1 MANVPISVNQGG
13 TILTI
18 GSITFAAVGTNIVV
32 TGLPTSDPAV
42 AGALWSNAGVV
53 TVSAG

>member
-1 MANVPISVNQGG
+1 MANVDVSVNQGG
-13 TILTI
+13 TALTV
-18 GSITFAAVGTNIVV
+18 GSIVFTASGTNIVV

-42 AGALWSNAGVV
+42 AGALWSNTGVV

>member
-1 MANVPISVNQGG
+1 MANIPVSVNQGG
-13 TILTI
+13 TVLTI
-18 GSITFAAVGTNIVV
+18 GSITLTASGTNLVIA
-32 TGLPTSDPAV
+32 GLPTSDPAV